1 MVGLAAILCHEGIA
15 IGKTNIYSILGR
27 LLIMSFQ
34 AIASSIL
41 KQKFFILQMTSH
53 MFTLRIVNHVVFLM
67 RNFIN
72 CANVMSPFLNVNY
85 YVMLTQIVRAMLN
98 TLLEKLVSMQLQIQH
113 VRLVV
118 TSIIKEILDPLMQ
131 TENVEERLA
140 DAILKTLQVDK
151 SILLFS

>member
-1 MVGLAAILCHEGIA
+1 
-15 IGKTNIYSILGR
+15 
-27 LLIMSFQ
+27 
-34 AIASSIL
+34 
-41 KQKFFILQMTSH
+41 

-72 CANVMSPFLNVNY
+72 CANVMSPFLNVNH

-140 DAILKTLQVDK
+140 DVILKTLQVDK

>member
-1 MVGLAAILCHEGIA
+1 MFWSANQVNNCMNDNA
-15 IGKTNIYSILGR
+15 TSIKVL
-27 LLIMSFQ
+27 

-41 KQKFFILQMTSH
+41 KIDNFFILQMTSH
-53 MFTLRIVNHVVFLM
+53 MFTLRKVNHVVFLM

-72 CANVMSPFLNVNY
+72 CANVMSPFLNVNC
-85 YVMLTQIVRAMLN
+85 YVMLTQIVRAMLS

-113 VRLVV
+113 VTLVV
-118 TSIIKEILDPLMQ
+118 TSKNKEILDPLLQ

-140 DAILKTLQVDK
+140 DVILKTLQVDK

>member
-1 MVGLAAILCHEGIA
+1 
-15 IGKTNIYSILGR
+15 
-27 LLIMSFQ
+27 
-34 AIASSIL
+34 
-41 KQKFFILQMTSH
+41 

-67 RNFIN
+67 RIFIN
-72 CANVMSPFLNVNY
+72 CANVMRPFLNVNY

-113 VRLVV
+113 VILVV

-140 DAILKTLQVDK
+140 DVILKTLQVDK
-151 SILLFS
+151 STLLFS